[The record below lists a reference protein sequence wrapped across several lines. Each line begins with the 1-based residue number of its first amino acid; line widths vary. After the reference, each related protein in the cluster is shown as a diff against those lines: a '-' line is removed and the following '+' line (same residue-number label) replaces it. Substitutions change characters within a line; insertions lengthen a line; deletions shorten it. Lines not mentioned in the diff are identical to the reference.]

1 MKITF
6 SICSYLKII
15 GNIGGISYYSFPL
28 KSVAVRKNFVCS
40 MGAECVGFSE
50 KTQSLVKLF
59 RDAHKKNG
67 MQTKPKVNHF
77 LYTYNS

>member
-1 MKITF
+1 
-6 SICSYLKII
+6 
-15 GNIGGISYYSFPL
+15 
-28 KSVAVRKNFVCS
+28 

-77 LYTYNS
+77 LYTYNSWEILMIF